1 MPRGGHNRKPT
12 NLKQLEGNPGKRPL
26 NTDEPQPDPIAP
38 TCPSWLSETAKQE
51 WARVAPELERLGLLT
66 ELDRAGL
73 AGYCASYAEW
83 CHAQEI
89 LQREGWTY
97 KNSRGQIRPRPEAII
112 SRHALDQ
119 MRKLGALFGMTP
131 SDRGRMELPDVEN
144 TEFGRQLDAR
154 MRIKRR

>member
-1 MPRGGHNRKPT
+1 MSRGGHNRKPT
-12 NLKQLEGNPGKRPL
+12 NVKRLEGNPGKRPL
-26 NTDEPQPDPIAP
+26 DANEPNPNPIAP

-51 WARVAPELERLGLLT
+51 WARVAPELERFGLLT
-66 ELDRAGL
+66 ELDSACFS
-73 AGYCASYAEW
+73 GYCSAYAEW
-83 CHAQEI
+83 RETQEI

-97 KNSRGQIRPRPEAII
+97 TTSQGQVRPRPEAII